1 VGAQWR
7 DPVKRGDIPG
17 AYWAVLTHPATTQ
30 ALVKRVFGEVHM
42 LSHLVGAANQAD
54 IRRLCDLDQRN
65 AELEAKPRRQRDA
78 LRQAIV
84 TRDASID
91 DLRRSL
97 RERQSGDVPVA
108 NADDAA
114 LRALVADLEKRHA
127 AESHRR
133 VAVEARLADTRED
146 LARERA
152 ARVRVE
158 AGATSLRAE
167 LAAIATELR
176 PENEA
181 ASWRVDRLS
190 QLYVGGRPTQ
200 IAGLRALSED
210 RGAAAP

>member
-1 VGAQWR
+1 MSYCKDLLRRLRLSLSWVAAQ
-7 DPVKRGDIPG
+7 
-17 AYWAVLTHPATTQ
+17 YVLTLGLVLIGLAWTRLPDKHVWQ
-30 ALVKRVFGEVHM
+30 VALT
-42 LSHLVGAANQAD
+42 LLVPLHGDEPLLEENLRAF
-54 IRRLCDLDQRN
+54 
-65 AELEAKPRRQRDA
+65 AEQNYPELQLVR
-78 LRQAIV
+78 
-84 TRDASID
+84 
-91 DLRRSL
+91 
-97 RERQSGDVPVA
+97 GVA